1 MVESFFRSPVRIVAA
16 VCLFPLF
23 QMFVQFLL
31 KGFLR
36 VIFTCIEIEVEN
48 RVLPPFFLQSI
59 DGQSFEKLLLPL
71 EVCLQSADQKALA
84 EPARTAQKICRT
96 CADGSENSICRSL
109 PVHIYW
115 LSCPHKSTRLC
126 GDFRNSVSLPGKVF
140 PCRSILTFKVSN

>member
-48 RVLPPFFLQSI
+48 RILPPFFLQSI

-84 EPARTAQKICRT
+84 EPARTAQKIISHRLDKLIYKSRLVYVIVSVP
-96 CADGSENSICRSL
+96 ADFFEILYPYRVKFSHAE
-109 PVHIYW
+109 
-115 LSCPHKSTRLC
+115 
-126 GDFRNSVSLPGKVF
+126 VF
-140 PCRSILTFKVSN
+140 